1 MAGDGGDAARRPAAA
16 VLLTF
21 DSLSSDDLT
30 RIALP
35 PTDDDIRAARSQAE
49 QASRRAGREVDLA
62 AVRAEAAELVL
73 RRFGATQFDPT
84 FLGLNWG
91 RSQGPTDQRVAV
103 AEAIAD
109 AASAD
114 LLDDVL
120 DRRTAEV
127 LRWRSELLVDAHR
140 DVPDSGSSAA
150 ALTSSQPAVRWIAA
164 ALVAWL
170 VAMTIVGLLVELR
183 PGGMMPLLLVA
194 GVVFVGTMLVIRRT
208 WGR

>member
-1 MAGDGGDAARRPAAA
+1 MAGDGRDAARRPAAA

-109 AASAD
+109 AASAE

-127 LRWRSELLVDAHR
+127 LRWRSELLVGAHL

-150 ALTSSQPAVRWIAA
+150 ALTSSHPAVRWIAA
-164 ALVAWL
+164 ALIAWL
-170 VAMTIVGLLVELR
+170 AAMTVVGWLVELR
-183 PGGMMPLLLVA
+183 PGGMMSLLVVA